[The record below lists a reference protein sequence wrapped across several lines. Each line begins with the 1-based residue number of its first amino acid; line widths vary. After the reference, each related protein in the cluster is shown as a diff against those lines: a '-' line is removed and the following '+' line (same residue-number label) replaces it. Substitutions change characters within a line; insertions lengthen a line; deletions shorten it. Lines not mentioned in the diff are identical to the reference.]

1 MPYVLQTGYE
11 PVAGL
16 GDDIPKSTYDV
27 PDEGLGMTVIKTTW
41 LVALIGLPTLAAIY
55 FGRKLN
61 KAGIPL
67 LKSAA

>member
-1 MPYVLQTGYE
+1 MPYVLKTDYE

-16 GDDIPKSTYDV
+16 GEDGMKSTYNV

-41 LVALIGLPTLAAIY
+41 LVALIGIPTLAAIY
-55 FGRKLN
+55 FGRKLS